1 MLEFDRVVLER
12 GGQRVLD
19 DVELRIAPGE
29 RVGLVG
35 PSGTGKS
42 SLLKLAAGLLA
53 PASGRVANRFAR
65 TCMAF
70 QEPRLL
76 PWRSVLDNLCIPLHA
91 AGHDKAGARRIA
103 TRWLQRMGLAE
114 RAGAWPRQLSGGM
127 AQRVALARA
136 FATAPNLLLL
146 DEPFAALD
154 PALRRE
160 LGALCDAE
168 LARTGAALLC
178 VSHHPRELAERVDRC
193 LRLEHGRL
201 LPCALPCPAIPDV
214 DVDACVAPLFPQPA
228 ALRQASTP

>member
-1 MLEFDRVVLER
+1 GRCNAGSPAGRKTRRPCIGRPAMLEFDRVVLER

-19 DVELRIAPGE
+19 GVALRIAPGE

-53 PASGRVANRFAR
+53 PASGRVGNRFAR

-103 TRWLQRMGLAE
+103 SQWLQRMGLAE
-114 RAGAWPRQLSGGM
+114 RADAWPRQLSGGM
-127 AQRVALARA
+127 AQRV
-136 FATAPNLLLL
+136 
-146 DEPFAALD
+146 
-154 PALRRE
+154 
-160 LGALCDAE
+160 
-168 LARTGAALLC
+168 
-178 VSHHPRELAERVDRC
+178 
-193 LRLEHGRL
+193 
-201 LPCALPCPAIPDV
+201 
-214 DVDACVAPLFPQPA
+214 
-228 ALRQASTP
+228 